1 MSENNQNLT
10 GWQKFIKRITKA
22 KDIEHEDE
30 IMTDHNY
37 DGIRELDNVL
47 PPWWVWGFYIT
58 IAISV
63 FYYIMV
69 FMGNYN
75 QEKEYQEEI
84 AQAKIEH
91 EAWLKEDMKNH
102 PEKYTEAKAY
112 TDKASLDKG
121 KELFMSKGCIACHGV
136 DGGGGIG
143 PNFTDNVT
151 ILGCDFKS
159 IFNTIS
165 KGGRPGKG
173 MVAWENSISKE
184 DRQLLASYIL
194 SLKGTS
200 PANPKDPEGDIK
212 CD

>member
-1 MSENNQNLT
+1 MSENNQNLSA
-10 GWQKFIKRITKA
+10 WQRFLKKITKA
-22 KDIEHEDE
+22 NELGKEEE

-47 PPWWVWGFYIT
+47 PPWWVAGFYIT

-75 QEKEYQEEI
+75 QEKEYQDEV
-84 AQAKIEH
+84 AQAKMEH
-91 EAWLKEDMKNH
+91 EAWLKAH
-102 PEKYTEAKAY
+102 PEANKVVAY
-112 TDKASLDKG
+112 TDKAHLDKG
-121 KELFMSKGCIACHGV
+121 KELFMAKGCIACHGI

-143 PNFTDNVT
+143 PNLTDKV
-151 ILGCDFKS
+151 S
-159 IFNTIS
+159 IFGCGIEDIFRTIS

-173 MVAWENSISKE
+173 MIAWENSVSKE
-184 DRQLLASYIL
+184 DRQLLASFVL
-194 SLKGTS
+194 SLRGTT
-200 PANPKDPEGDIK
+200 PANPKEPQGDKK